1 MLVLQRGFNAR
12 SIRSRQRRA
21 VRVLFLCTD
30 FVWPADSGGRVR
42 TLSQLKNL
50 SSLPEVE
57 RIRLFSMCETAV
69 ADEHRAALVRA
80 VPKLDLAEP
89 VFHPI
94 HLFRHPGYVPHVAW
108 LRFIHGVPYIA
119 GKWDSRAVRSALERE
134 LRDGAYDVVWLN
146 GLGVA
151 HYLALVRRLQPG
163 ARVVLDQHNVE
174 NERFL
179 QFARRQH
186 GPKRLVARAEWRAAR
201 AYERGV
207 LRAVDAVGAIS
218 EHDTRAYRRLAGVE
232 ARTVPQAVSFVRRQ
246 GEAASGRRFCWIGN
260 LSWAP
265 NARGLSWFCVEVWPR
280 IRAGLRDAELAIAGS
295 GLPTDATGVPIA
307 PTAWRVPGI
316 TTLGF
321 VEDLAPLYD
330 GSIAMVAP
338 ILGGAGIRMKLLE
351 AFRHGMPV
359 VTTPDGAAGLPIE
372 PGRHA
377 FVESNAGAFAARAI
391 ELATSSEA
399 RAHVREGGYS
409 FLEKHNHAGAATAAV
424 SELVGSRAGA
434 QAARATEDD
443 LATIAVS

>member
-119 GKWDSRAVRSALERE
+119 GKWDARAVRSALERE
-134 LRDGAYDVVWLN
+134 LRDGTYDVVWLN
-146 GLGVA
+146 GLGIA

-186 GPKRLVARAEWRAAR
+186 GPKRLVAT
-201 AYERGV
+201 
-207 LRAVDAVGAIS
+207 S
-218 EHDTRAYRRLAGVE
+218 
-232 ARTVPQAVSFVRRQ
+232 S
-246 GEAASGRRFCWIGN
+246 
-260 LSWAP
+260 
-265 NARGLSWFCVEVWPR
+265 
-280 IRAGLRDAELAIAGS
+280 
-295 GLPTDATGVPIA
+295 AT
-307 PTAWRVPGI
+307 
-316 TTLGF
+316 
-321 VEDLAPLYD
+321 
-330 GSIAMVAP
+330 SS
-338 ILGGAGIRMKLLE
+338 RMKLL
-351 AFRHGMPV
+351 RG
-359 VTTPDGAAGLPIE
+359 
-372 PGRHA
+372 
-377 FVESNAGAFAARAI
+377 VESAD
-391 ELATSSEA
+391 
-399 RAHVREGGYS
+399 
-409 FLEKHNHAGAATAAV
+409 TA
-424 SELVGSRAGA
+424 S
-434 QAARATEDD
+434 
-443 LATIAVS
+443 